1 MLRKMCV
8 CPRLLGRDNVQKRAI
23 AELLTLPKDYP
34 YRTLSLRHIAVLQKN
49 LKARQNLSK
58 DLREVVMALSITY
71 EQIEAELLA
80 KGREEGREE
89 GELIRSREIA
99 LTMLREGM
107 DPELVARLTKLPIST
122 VEGFANE
129 QLPHL
134 ED

>member
-1 MLRKMCV
+1 V
-8 CPRLLGRDNVQKRAI
+8 EQSINHLLSGDKIVEFGI
-23 AELLTLPKDYP
+23 AV
-34 YRTLSLRHIAVLQKN
+34 VLQKN

-80 KGREEGREE
+80 RGREEGRERGREE
-89 GELIRSREIA
+89 GVEQVA
-99 LTMLREGM
+99 LAMLREGM
-107 DPELVARLTKLPIST
+107 DPELVARLTKLPISM
-122 VEGFANE
+122 VEGFANA